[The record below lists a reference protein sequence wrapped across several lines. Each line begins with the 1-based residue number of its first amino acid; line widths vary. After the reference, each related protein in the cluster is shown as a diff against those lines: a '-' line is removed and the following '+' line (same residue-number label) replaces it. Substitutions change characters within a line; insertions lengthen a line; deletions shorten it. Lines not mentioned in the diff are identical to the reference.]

1 MDIKSSKEPWLWQPR
16 LRSNV
21 NVNWWWA
28 WWGSWQAMW
37 QYFLANAWV
46 ITAGTDTT
54 FSWFGFTPKKV
65 MIQWWGNVWIWFFD
79 INWAKRDFST
89 NSYWN
94 WTNSDLIY
102 LENATWKITAQ
113 LKEFTSDW
121 FTVTWGTVDPW
132 VIMDFYM
139 TCYSNL

>member
-16 LRSNV
+16 LRSWV
-21 NVNWWWA
+21 NVNDEWWA
-28 WWGSWQAMW
+28 WWSWQAMW

-46 ITAGTDTT
+46 ITVWTDTT

-65 MIQWWGNVWIWFFD
+65 MIQWWWNVWIWYFD
-79 INWAKRDFST
+79 INWNKRDFST
-89 NSYWN
+89 NTYWN
-94 WTNSDLIY
+94 WTTSDLIY
-102 LENATWKITAQ
+102 LENATGKITWV
-113 LKEFTSDW
+113 LKEFNSDW
-121 FTVTWGTVDPW
+121 FVVTWTQVDAG